1 MPLFFRREELPSRRS
16 ATRLSIL
23 LERRCKLDRILRDLL
38 QVHLVVFNGSV
49 GGKLR
54 LTDLEA
60 LEDEGLH
67 SVALLVEHEAVEHT
81 MITCVCLG
89 VFGQDL
95 DFIARSLQPRG
106 HGLKQLRGRRARNYA
121 ELVVCGRGSLLGLGA
136 KTAAPLSTWIQPLW
150 GTTAVS

>member
-54 LTDLEA
+54 LTVPQMVQSTLRLEA
-60 LEDEGLH
+60 
-67 SVALLVEHEAVEHT
+67 V
-81 MITCVCLG
+81 
-89 VFGQDL
+89 
-95 DFIARSLQPRG
+95 LQS
-106 HGLKQLRGRRARNYA
+106 YA
-121 ELVVCGRGSLLGLGA
+121 N
-136 KTAAPLSTWIQPLW
+136 T
-150 GTTAVS
+150 